1 MGLKVGQ
8 YVLIAMF
15 GGLMMTGG
23 SLFIS
28 DLIGN
33 YNAGSNFDT
42 TSFSNT
48 YSQIGQITN
57 TSTQLTSTVQN
68 AAGSTL
74 GVSTA
79 IINGLG
85 EVIDLI
91 FESVGLIFI
100 AIGDLFN
107 SLGLPISFGVVLT
120 AIVGVVVTFL
130 IIGLIW
136 GRDFL

>member
-33 YNAGSNFDT
+33 YNAGANFDT
-42 TSFSNT
+42 TSFSGT
-48 YSQIGQITN
+48 YSQIDQITN

-91 FESVGLIFI
+91 FASVGLIFI
-100 AIGDLFN
+100 AIGDLFS

-120 AIVGVVVTFL
+120 AIIGVVVTFL
-130 IIGLIW
+130 IVGLIW